1 MLLLWTDAQRTGWF
15 PFCGVTKSGRVRR
28 KELENEAWSLTLLLS
43 LAGAVVMTYNPV
55 AGHWSA
61 QSTLAYLG
69 PLLNLETKGANRD
82 AFHVSFLHQDEP
94 LGKYDLT

>member
-1 MLLLWTDAQRTGWF
+1 
-15 PFCGVTKSGRVRR
+15 
-28 KELENEAWSLTLLLS
+28 
-43 LAGAVVMTYNPV
+43 MTYNPV